1 MYECLSKIL
10 YSTLKQ
16 FYNVTRKAEDIN
28 LNIMTALLSRRSN
41 GLLFL
46 HVKAIDTIDTPHLT
60 YIDALTR
67 TIIVVIGGT
76 SGVDAE
82 RILVLA

>member
-1 MYECLSKIL
+1 MYEYLSKIL

-28 LNIMTALLSRRSN
+28 LNIMTALLSQRSN

-46 HVKAIDTIDTPHLT
+46 HVKAIDTPHLT
-60 YIDALTR
+60 YIDGLTR
-67 TIIVVIGGT
+67 TIIVVIGGM

-82 RILVLA
+82 RILVLG